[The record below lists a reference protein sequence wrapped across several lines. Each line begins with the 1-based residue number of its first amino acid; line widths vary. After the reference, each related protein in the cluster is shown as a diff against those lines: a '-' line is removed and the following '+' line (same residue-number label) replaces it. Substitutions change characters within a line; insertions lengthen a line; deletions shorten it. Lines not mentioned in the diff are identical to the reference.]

1 MPGLDPSAMRRLN
14 TSVVLRALAEHDEP
28 VTMATLVGQV
38 KLSRR
43 TVELIL
49 TQLCESGWAVEVT
62 PVHVDVGRPPRYFS
76 FEADRALVVA
86 VRIDTHAASAAVSD
100 IRGRVLGR
108 GLVTLRDYSDTGQT
122 MIDAE
127 EAVDAAIRESGQPRS
142 RVRAGAVASG
152 GAIDED
158 GVVHRLIHA
167 PAWNEF
173 ALADVLGARL
183 GIPLFADNDANLA
196 ALAEHWRGAAQETD
210 TFAWCILGNRAG
222 VGIVIKGAVHRGFRG
237 AAGEIVEAGVLD
249 VMRME
254 TQPFGLLSSPL
265 LEERRQA
272 AQWLARARG
281 GDPEAL
287 ELLGEFAD
295 DVARLLSSLA
305 WTIAPEVIVLGGGLE
320 VAEDLLLPRV
330 VEAMSQLGTLRID
343 VRATTIGADAPL
355 LGAVKLV
362 LDRMDVEFFGPTIA
376 A

>member
-62 PVHVDVGRPPRYFS
+62 PVHADVGRPPRYFS
-76 FEADRALVVA
+76 FEADRALVAA
-86 VRIDTHAASAAVSD
+86 VRVDTHAASAAVSD

-108 GLVTLRDYSDTGQT
+108 GLVTLRDYSDTDQV
-122 MIDAE
+122 MIDAV
-127 EAVDAAIRESGQPRS
+127 EAVDAAIRESGQPRD
-142 RVRAGAVASG
+142 RVRAGAVAAG

-158 GVVHRLIHA
+158 GVVRRLINS
-167 PAWNEF
+167 PGWNEF
-173 ALADVLGARL
+173 ALARELGARL

-210 TFAWCILGNRAG
+210 TFAWCIFGNRAG
-222 VGIVIKGAVHRGFRG
+222 IGIVIGGVVHRGFQG
-237 AAGEIVEAGVLD
+237 GAGEIVEAGALD
-249 VMRME
+249 AMRME
-254 TQPFGLLSSPL
+254 SQPFGLLTSPL
-265 LEERRQA
+265 VEERRQA
-272 AQWLARARG
+272 AEWLVRARA
-281 GDPEAL
+281 GDAEAL

-330 VEAMSQLGTLRID
+330 VEAMKQLGTLRID